1 VDCIADRIL
10 RARCPPPERPR
21 RSLQHGH
28 TRTLSR
34 ERALRASALHRVF
47 ALRNQKASSMSG
59 EGGCATPS
67 RINSAAASRRV
78 WVRKIVLSSRYRKM
92 GASGPP
98 NFRAN
103 RWLAPRG
110 VHRRHRDR
118 GFESG
123 FLQRRVCKP
132 AVQNWGNL
140 LAGLSLF
147 SFRVWHPV
155 SEWISRSPEI
165 VNLRSN
171 SQSRLEHKARHR

>member
-1 VDCIADRIL
+1 
-10 RARCPPPERPR
+10 
-21 RSLQHGH
+21 
-28 TRTLSR
+28 
-34 ERALRASALHRVF
+34 
-47 ALRNQKASSMSG
+47 
-59 EGGCATPS
+59 
-67 RINSAAASRRV
+67 
-78 WVRKIVLSSRYRKM
+78 M

-155 SEWISRSPEI
+155 SGWISRSPEI

-171 SQSRLEHKARHR
+171 SQSRLKHKARHRSGIGSCISGAKRGGICRLDIRPSYNLQRLGYSLGVGSSQVSCAARARRSVTSSSLTWWKSR